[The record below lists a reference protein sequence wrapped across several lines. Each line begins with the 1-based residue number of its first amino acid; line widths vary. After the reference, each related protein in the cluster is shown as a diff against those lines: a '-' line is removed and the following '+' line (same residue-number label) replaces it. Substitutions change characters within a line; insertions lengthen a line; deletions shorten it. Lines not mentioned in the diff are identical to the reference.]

1 MSEAEAIVRLTR
13 GELRAVLTGAVLAS
27 SCNCAM
33 CAAYPRRTATAK
45 LRAALETF
53 TQVDVR
59 CPCGAH
65 VCAGRC

>member
-13 GELRAVLTGAVLAS
+13 DELVAVLAGAVLA

-33 CAAYPRRTATAK
+33 CTARPRRTATAK